1 MYALAQCG
9 LSEDT
14 QIFARTVVQQKVAA
28 FKRYAGQESGLSLA
42 ALTQYC
48 KEELVPQKQVTTAIL
63 RRFLQD
69 PLYSAEGAMTL
80 SGFVW

>member
-1 MYALAQCG
+1 M
-9 LSEDT
+9 
-14 QIFARTVVQQKVAA
+14 QQKIAT
-28 FKRYAGQESGLSLA
+28 FKRYAGESPGLSLV
-42 ALTQYC
+42 ALKQYC

-69 PLYSAEGAMTL
+69 PLYASQGMMTL